1 MKKCLLSIVS
11 LVCSCTSMA
20 QIQISPFIDED
31 NCSSMP
37 NGICE
42 ILNQKL
48 STIISQNGIQSQ
60 MGQSRFIL
68 TCNVTEESKN
78 VLATAPT
85 QIAYVLDMHMFI
97 GDGETGTKYLSQS
110 FRTKGVGQTEE
121 KAYRNAVKNL
131 NAKSAQM
138 MEFVSKGKARILSY
152 YENNKEQ
159 ILSSI
164 RSCISGK
171 NLEQAAYELCLIPQE
186 CSYYNDVQALLG
198 KVNSRIVDNKSSDLL
213 LQAKSLWSSE
223 QNEATANQVAVLI
236 TQIDANAS
244 CYSEAHKFLNSVTNR
259 MEQLNN
265 REWAA
270 RQRQLA
276 HEREMEKT
284 REQNRSVETQMRIKA
299 QRDKNL
305 ATIKAVR
312 DVAVE
317 YARNRPRVI
326 YHVHGW
332 Y

>member
-1 MKKCLLSIVS
+1 
-11 LVCSCTSMA
+11 MA

-284 REQNRSVETQMRIKA
+284 REQNRSVETQMKIKA

>member
-1 MKKCLLSIVS
+1 MYLT
-11 LVCSCTSMA
+11 TSMA
-20 QIQISPFIDED
+20 QIQITPYIED
-31 NCSSMP
+31 NKCYSMP
-37 NGICE
+37 SGICE
-42 ILNQKL
+42 ILKQKL

-60 MGQSRFIL
+60 MGQSRFVL

-78 VLATAPT
+78 VLPTSPT
-85 QIAYVLDMHMFI
+85 QIAYVLDIHLFI
-97 GDGETGTKYLSQS
+97 GDGESGTKYISQS

-121 KAYRNAVKNL
+121 KAYRNAVKNM
-131 NAKSAQM
+131 NAKSMQM
-138 MEFVSKGKARILSY
+138 VEFVSKGKARIIDY
-152 YENNKEQ
+152 YEKNKEQ

-171 NLEQAAYELCLIPQE
+171 DLEQAAYELCLIPQE
-186 CSYYNDVQALLG
+186 CSYYNEVQLLLG
-198 KVNSRIVDNKSSDLL
+198 KVNSRIVDNHSSNLL
-213 LQAKSLWSSE
+213 LEAKSIWSTE
-223 QNEATANQVAVLI
+223 QNEATANQVSDLL
-236 TQIDANAS
+236 TKIDPNAS
-244 CYSEAHKFLNSVTNR
+244 CYSEAQKFLNSVTNR

-284 REQNRSVETQMRIKA
+284 REKNRSIETQMRIKA
-299 QRDKNL
+299 QRDQNI
-305 ATIKAVR
+305 ASIRAVR

-317 YARNRPRVI
+317 YAKNRPRVV

>member
-1 MKKCLLSIVS
+1 MKKWLLSIVS
-11 LVCSCTSMA
+11 LVCFGTSMA
-20 QIQISPFIDED
+20 QIQISPFIDEG

-78 VLATAPT
+78 VLSTSPT
-85 QIAYVLDMHMFI
+85 QVAYVLDMHMYI

-131 NAKSAQM
+131 NAKSSQM

-223 QNEATANQVAVLI
+223 QNEATANQVAELI

>member
-11 LVCSCTSMA
+11 LVCFCTSMA

-284 REQNRSVETQMRIKA
+284 REQNRSVETQMKIKA